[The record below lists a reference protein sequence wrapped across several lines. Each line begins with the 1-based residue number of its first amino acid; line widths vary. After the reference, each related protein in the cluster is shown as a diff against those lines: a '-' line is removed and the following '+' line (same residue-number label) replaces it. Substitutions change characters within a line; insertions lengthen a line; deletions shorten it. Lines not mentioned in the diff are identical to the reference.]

1 MSPEIF
7 YFIKA
12 NLIIIAAYLLYK
24 VMFKGEHGFRFR
36 RIFLLSSMIGTLLL
50 PALGLFLAGTHI
62 NEGIIMM
69 PAIDLSEMGPTAG
82 NGTVTENS
90 LPIMTLLSYIYIA
103 ISALL
108 VLRTLWRIISIH
120 RLIRKA
126 QRTEL
131 TDGIYTHLIM
141 ADTETAF
148 SWFNHIFISYR
159 SDVPEF
165 IIAHELAHVSH
176 RHSADIIIS
185 ELFTSL
191 FWINPAAWGIRNCV
205 RENLEFMADA
215 HAVNESNRRE
225 YQMCLLNNTIQ
236 SAIAPIYTNFNL
248 TSIKKRIIMMNNK
261 PRKTGR
267 VWKSLL
273 AIAALAGII
282 VVSATAMAANTP
294 AESSKVT
301 RTTRSSKSQTKKV
314 KTQTLKTSKTAYAS
328 TAGPDDA
335 SFPGGA
341 AEFFMFVAK
350 NIEYPQSAIKDGT
363 EGQVIVNFTVA
374 PDGKVTDVKVVKGVR
389 EDLDK
394 AALEVIKKSPKWNPA
409 KPGGDASV
417 NVPVNFKLSPNP
429 KKSK

>member
-1 MSPEIF
+1 MNPEIF

-12 NLIIIAAYLLYK
+12 NLIIIAAFLLYK

-36 RIFLLSSMIGTLLL
+36 RIFLLSSMIGALLL
-50 PALGLFLAGTHI
+50 PALGLLLSGTHI
-62 NEGIIMM
+62 DGEIVMM
-69 PAIDLSEMGPTAG
+69 PAIDLSEIAPSAG
-82 NGTVTENS
+82 NVPEKESG
-90 LPIMTLLSYIYIA
+90 LPVMTLLSYIYIA
-103 ISALL
+103 ISSLL
-108 VLRTLWRIISIH
+108 VIRALWRIISIH
-120 RLIRKA
+120 HLISKA
-126 QRTEL
+126 HRTEL
-131 TDGIYTHLIM
+131 TDGIYTHFIK

-159 SDVPEF
+159 SDVPQF

-185 ELFTSL
+185 ELFVSL
-191 FWINPAAWGIRNCV
+191 FWINPAAWSIRNCV
-205 RENLEFMADA
+205 RENLEFLADA

-273 AIAALAGII
+273 AITALAGII
-282 VVSATAMAANTP
+282 VVSATAMAGNTP
-294 AESSKVT
+294 ADVT
-301 RTTRSSKSQTKKV
+301 TTTKSSKSQTKKV
-314 KTQTLKTSKTAYAS
+314 KKQTMKTSKTTYAS

-335 SFPGGA
+335 SFPGGD
-341 AEFFMFVAK
+341 AEFFMFIAR

-363 EGQVIVNFTVA
+363 EGNVIVNFTVA

-389 EDLDK
+389 EDLDN
-394 AALEVIKKSPKWNPA
+394 AAIEVIKKSPKWNPA

-417 NVPVNFKLSPNP
+417 NVPVTFKLSPKR

>member
-1 MSPEIF
+1 
-7 YFIKA
+7 
-12 NLIIIAAYLLYK
+12 
-24 VMFKGEHGFRFR
+24 
-36 RIFLLSSMIGTLLL
+36 MIGALLL

-62 NEGIIMM
+62 NEGIVMM
-69 PAIDLSEMGPTAG
+69 PAIDLSEMAAPDG
-82 NGTVTENS
+82 NGTDTES
-90 LPIMTLLSYIYIA
+90 GLPVMTLLSYIYIA
-103 ISALL
+103 VSALL

-131 TDGIYTHLIM
+131 TDGIYTHFIK

-159 SDVPEF
+159 SEVPEF

-282 VVSATAMAANTP
+282 VVSATAMAVNTP
-294 AESSKVT
+294 T
-301 RTTRSSKSQTKKV
+301 KV
-314 KTQTLKTSKTAYAS
+314 KTQPLKTSKTAYAS
-328 TAGPDDA
+328 TAGPNDA

-341 AEFFMFVAK
+341 AEFFMFIAR
-350 NIEYPQSAIKDGT
+350 NIEYPQSAIKDGI
-363 EGQVIVNFTVA
+363 EGNVIVNFTVA
-374 PDGKVTDVKVVKGVR
+374 SDGKVTDVKVVKGVR
-389 EDLDK
+389 EDLDN
-394 AALEVIKKSPKWNPA
+394 AAIEVIKKSPKWNPA

-417 NVPVNFKLSPNP
+417 NVPVTFKLSSNR

>member
-1 MSPEIF
+1 MNPEIF

-36 RIFLLSSMIGTLLL
+36 RIFLLSSMIGALLL
-50 PALGLFLAGTHI
+50 PTLGLFPAGTHI
-62 NEGIIMM
+62 NEGIVMM
-69 PAIDLSEMGPTAG
+69 PAIDLSEMAAPDG
-82 NGTVTENS
+82 NGTDTES
-90 LPIMTLLSYIYIA
+90 GLPVMTLLSYIYIA

-108 VLRTLWRIISIH
+108 VLRTLWRMISIH

-131 TDGIYTHLIM
+131 TDGIYTHFIK

-159 SDVPEF
+159 SEVPEF

-282 VVSATAMAANTP
+282 VVSATAMAVNTP
-294 AESSKVT
+294 T
-301 RTTRSSKSQTKKV
+301 KV
-314 KTQTLKTSKTAYAS
+314 KTQPLKTSKTAYAS

-341 AEFFMFVAK
+341 AEFFMFIAR

-363 EGQVIVNFTVA
+363 EGNVIVNFTVA

-389 EDLDK
+389 EDLDN
-394 AALEVIKKSPKWNPA
+394 AAIEVIKKSPKWNPA

-417 NVPVNFKLSPNP
+417 NVPVTFKLSPKR